1 MSAPTREAPNDYSTG
16 SRPSRRGN
24 RGPFGGSTTSRL
36 ALAGLAAVGIVLLLI
51 SSFLTLI
58 SIGTG
63 LTTLDT
69 RSGFEQHSITM
80 LLLGLA
86 AVPML
91 LGALRGAKPAM
102 FALAAIGIVVIVIA
116 LTVDLPDAL
125 DEGLYGERY
134 EGAEASPGIGFFVE
148 TLGGVLL
155 LLAGGLLLFLTPSRP
170 GSTEDAI

>member
-1 MSAPTREAPNDYSTG
+1 MSAPTREATNDYSTG
-16 SRPSRRGN
+16 SRASRRGN
-24 RGPFGGSTTSRL
+24 RGPSGASPRIRL
-36 ALAGLAAVGIVLLLI
+36 GLAALAAVAIVLLLI
-51 SSFLTLI
+51 SGFLTLI
-58 SIGTG
+58 SIDTAM
-63 LTTLDT
+63 TTLET
-69 RSGFEQHSITM
+69 RSGFDQHSITM

-91 LGALRGAKPAM
+91 LGSLRGAKPAM
-102 FALAAIGIVVIVIA
+102 FALAGIGIVVIVIA

-155 LLAGGLLLFLTPSRP
+155 LLTGGLLLFLTPSRP